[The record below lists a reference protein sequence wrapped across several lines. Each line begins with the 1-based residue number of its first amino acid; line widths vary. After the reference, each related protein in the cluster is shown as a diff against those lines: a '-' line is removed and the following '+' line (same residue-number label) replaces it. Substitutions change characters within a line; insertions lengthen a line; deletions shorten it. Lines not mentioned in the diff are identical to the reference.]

1 MPDGS
6 RRSSSMSP
14 SIPGGGEHSEAARLV
29 ALYPMLPAQ
38 GRHPQP
44 VDQDD
49 GVGGGRVGG
58 IFGGHGLLLM
68 KGRGAAQAASRAY
81 ASESASGIWTFLF
94 SSGGAGGSLVTSR
107 ISSSSRVSR
116 SSRAPASASSSPRCS
131 VRSRRA
137 SS

>member
-29 ALYPMLPAQ
+29 AVYPMLPAQ

-58 IFGGHGLLLM
+58 IFGGHGILLTLM
-68 KGRGAAQAASRAY
+68 SFAARRKLSISLKAELGRVHDDHHQALIPVSLGPRAAVGKLA
-81 ASESASGIWTFLF
+81 
-94 SSGGAGGSLVTSR
+94 
-107 ISSSSRVSR
+107 
-116 SSRAPASASSSPRCS
+116 
-131 VRSRRA
+131 
-137 SS
+137 